1 MERQESPVK
10 ISCAVKTERDLKVKT
25 LCCVAYLHILIANIR
40 VIVIC
45 NAGKPEP
52 ILTVVCY
59 VQFIISHNVQ
69 HTVSGNV
76 ISAWD
81 LSRLQRA
88 RCQQTGGLFGEKEA
102 ERILND
108 ENWYFIDAKDL

>member
-69 HTVSGNV
+69 QMLIAELSEYQLNELRNE
-76 ISAWD
+76 IS
-81 LSRLQRA
+81 RY
-88 RCQQTGGLFGEKEA
+88 K
-102 ERILND
+102 
-108 ENWYFIDAKDL
+108 